1 VSVFPRPARIEN
13 MVPTEETVAGYT
25 PPTPLSTIGNFFS
38 SETLLAA
45 KEQYWL
51 SDMAG
56 RELVS
61 QGFKDDPSWNPD
73 LSAWEQQTKHV
84 DPDLKLNILE
94 ARSGDHY
101 NYLLT
106 EAVNASRRRKILREA
121 GYGGT
126 MATVGAMITDP
137 VSILTMAVGPIGV
150 AGRTGIGA
158 WATSGAINASLSL
171 VTEGLRAEL
180 SPDLDASDAVT
191 GAIGDFLFGFGI
203 ARANSMGANTAV
215 RAATGFGAYAPSGA
229 LGAAWREDADIYDI
243 GTAALVS
250 GIMGGAFGAVAKT
263 REAAAFDAATVRI
276 ANDWKTGR
284 ANFYTN
290 GTIPTATVF
299 NADDFVAAV
308 SHVPPQQ
315 WAEMRAGRSD
325 VPAAV
330 TPAAQGASSPGIASA
345 FGNMGGAITLNY
357 YDAMLQ
363 RLANGKVATPFSTQ
377 SWDAQLVTRAYAEG
391 KIKTAEDAQR
401 LVNEAAAARSAAT
414 PVPREDATVAAGVAG
429 RNAPDPEPIPVGGK
443 QPWQMTRDE
452 YEATGL
458 AVYHGT
464 NRQFD
469 RFDAAALDRF
479 GKERTRS
486 DRFYFTEDPV
496 VADTFANATGYKQI
510 SYDKWS
516 EQALDAG
523 KPSTLGDM
531 RKAINSQMEKGA
543 VLWYADPELAGRIVK
558 AKSVY
563 ELNDDILTDGDVR
576 LYRKDSAPRV
586 IQTKIYGNT
595 LDLTAKDVPD
605 WVPDNIKKYGKDL
618 GFAHEFDT
626 KLSAWM
632 RDNGVSA
639 VRVKDVAES
648 GFSSIVALPES
659 IGFGRDA
666 HREAVE
672 VAVQAGKRVP
682 ASVLA
687 DYPDLAPSAPQP
699 ASPQLPNITDTIKA
713 ADWVRESI
721 RNGRNTADR
730 LGITQKIEDLS
741 AQGLTGQQVAIR
753 LLADNDVPGK
763 SRNEILSDIVYPA
776 RASLGIPSQDDRVDF
791 QAWLN
796 ARNARLAQ
804 SIPAS
809 QANLSAL
816 SSAIR
821 AGGEGQTQSPT
832 FVNPLL
838 RPDFKL
844 GDMDASRVSLSPATT
859 TLYIKDKDT
868 KVPITM
874 SMTAWASKDAIDA
887 RGTWFANATGTN
899 YVPHKDGSV
908 NRGLIE
914 QVGAAVSNDTGNFN
928 TGLAAMYRVEA
939 KKAKQS
945 GVAMPKQDEW
955 MAQVTRAARGFTT
968 GAAPG
973 VVEAANAMRR
983 GLDTNLDYYLRHAGI
998 KREEAGNVAGY
1009 VPRIQKRDELDR
1021 LVKELGHDGAVTFY
1035 KNAILSDMRQ
1045 SRVGQNQL
1053 ELFPDLTPDQVAA
1066 KDDKVAR
1073 RMAEAAIQYGG
1084 TKSGRV
1090 YHAGMSRA
1098 DAESVLDEIADLAS
1112 DDKKHII
1119 RSIFGRDEAANPRL
1133 RARTPLDES
1142 YSEVI
1147 NDKTYTI
1154 EQLLE
1159 NDPRVLY
1166 ARYSHE
1172 MHSGSAL
1179 EEAGRVYKALF
1190 NEDMPKTLA
1199 EFQQASAKWYAP
1211 GASSKSRAEALFRQL
1226 AGYAVHD
1233 LKDELDYALMGST
1246 QVINAGV
1253 YMQVMATPRA
1263 GAMQITESLNHLV
1276 QPEVSVPFM
1285 RKLFP
1290 VIDELST
1297 SAMSGQ
1303 LSDVEIIADAQLAG
1317 FGRGY
1322 ASRIPGH
1329 VMDAADG
1336 YAKKFGPVTTA
1347 AEKATHFGNKWMS
1360 GEGPIGNSQE
1370 IAVYAGAVGH
1380 WVDFAVG
1387 RTGPLSNA
1395 RLKALNLTPELQTE
1409 IGAMIRRFGTKDK
1422 TGRVVMPNE
1431 RAWSNQAAAA
1441 AFREAVNIATRRLTN
1456 FGDASSMPTFAAK
1469 WYGKLFLQLRRF
1481 ALRATGNYLGF
1492 NARMADR
1499 HAALTTASAA
1509 ATGML
1514 QYVVANV
1521 IAAATMQDREDF
1533 LNERL
1538 ATENIAKAAFARS
1551 AMAGIMPTVVDAGA
1565 SAFGYDAP
1573 FSQYRQTY
1581 MATGASGVLANFAAA
1596 DSLKNLTALP
1606 GAVLR
1611 PMIESDYDFSE
1622 RNYNTITKG
1631 LFLPNYM
1638 GSLRAIR
1645 EELNLPS
1652 RSETE

>member
-1 VSVFPRPARIEN
+1 VTAFPRPARIEN

-25 PPTPLSTIGNFFS
+25 PPAALSTIGNFFS

-45 KEQYWL
+45 KEQNWL
-51 SDMAG
+51 PDMVG

-61 QGFKDDPSWNPD
+61 QGFNDDPSWQPD
-73 LSAWEQQTKHV
+73 LSAWEQQTKHI
-84 DPDLKLNILE
+84 DPDLKLGILE

-106 EAVNASRRRKILREA
+106 EAANASRRRKILREA

-137 VSILTMAVGPIGV
+137 VSVLAMAAGPIGV
-150 AGRTGIGA
+150 AGRTGVGA

-191 GAIGDFLFGFGI
+191 GALGDFLFGFGI
-203 ARANSMGANTAV
+203 ARANSMGAGAAV

-263 REAAAFDAATVRI
+263 REAAAFDAAAVRI
-276 ANDWKTGR
+276 ANDWKNGR
-284 ANFYTN
+284 ASFYTT
-290 GTIPTATVF
+290 GTVPTATVF
-299 NADDFVAAV
+299 NADEFVAAV
-308 SHVPPQQ
+308 SHIPPQQ
-315 WAEMRAGRSD
+315 WADMRA
-325 VPAAV
+325 
-330 TPAAQGASSPGIASA
+330 
-345 FGNMGGAITLNY
+345 
-357 YDAMLQ
+357 
-363 RLANGKVATPFSTQ
+363 
-377 SWDAQLVTRAYAEG
+377 
-391 KIKTAEDAQR
+391 
-401 LVNEAAAARSAAT
+401 
-414 PVPREDATVAAGVAG
+414 ATVS
-429 RNAPDPEPIPVGGK
+429 NAPVQPTTIDP
-443 QPWQMTRDE
+443 
-452 YEATGL
+452 
-458 AVYHGT
+458 
-464 NRQFD
+464 
-469 RFDAAALDRF
+469 
-479 GKERTRS
+479 
-486 DRFYFTEDPV
+486 
-496 VADTFANATGYKQI
+496 
-510 SYDKWS
+510 
-516 EQALDAG
+516 
-523 KPSTLGDM
+523 
-531 RKAINSQMEKGA
+531 
-543 VLWYADPELAGRIVK
+543 
-558 AKSVY
+558 
-563 ELNDDILTDGDVR
+563 
-576 LYRKDSAPRV
+576 
-586 IQTKIYGNT
+586 
-595 LDLTAKDVPD
+595 
-605 WVPDNIKKYGKDL
+605 
-618 GFAHEFDT
+618 
-626 KLSAWM
+626 
-632 RDNGVSA
+632 
-639 VRVKDVAES
+639 
-648 GFSSIVALPES
+648 
-659 IGFGRDA
+659 
-666 HREAVE
+666 
-672 VAVQAGKRVP
+672 
-682 ASVLA
+682 
-687 DYPDLAPSAPQP
+687 
-699 ASPQLPNITDTIKA
+699 
-713 ADWVRESI
+713 
-721 RNGRNTADR
+721 
-730 LGITQKIEDLS
+730 TQ
-741 AQGLTGQQVAIR
+741 
-753 LLADNDVPGK
+753 
-763 SRNEILSDIVYPA
+763 
-776 RASLGIPSQDDRVDF
+776 VD
-791 QAWLN
+791 
-796 ARNARLAQ
+796 
-804 SIPAS
+804 
-809 QANLSAL
+809 LSAL
-816 SSAIR
+816 SQSVR
-821 AGGEGQTQSPT
+821 AGGEGQTQSPN

-859 TLYIKDKDT
+859 TLYIKDRDT

-887 RGTWFANATGTN
+887 KGTWFANATGTN
-899 YVPHKDGSV
+899 YVPHKNGSV

-945 GVAMPKQDEW
+945 GVAMPKEQEW

-973 VVEAANAMRR
+973 VLDAANAMRR

-998 KREEAGNVAGY
+998 KREEAGNISGY
-1009 VPRIQKRDELDR
+1009 VPRIQKREELDR
-1021 LVKELGHDGAVTFY
+1021 MVKELGHEGAVTFY

-1045 SRVGQNQL
+1045 SRVGKNQL
-1053 ELFPDLTPDQVAA
+1053 EMFPDMTPDQVAA
-1066 KDDKVAR
+1066 KDEKVAR

-1084 TKSGRV
+1084 TKSGRI

-1098 DAESVLDEIADLAS
+1098 DAEKVLDEIADLEL

-1119 RSIFGRDEAANPRL
+1119 RNLFGRDEAANPRL

-1190 NEDMPKTLA
+1190 NEDMPKTLE
-1199 EFQQASAKWYAP
+1199 EFKQSATKWYTP
-1211 GASSKSRAEALFRQL
+1211 GASSVSRAEALFRQL

-1233 LKDELDYALMGST
+1233 LNDELDYALMGST

-1263 GAMQITESLNHLV
+1263 GAMQLTESLNHLV
-1276 QPEVSVPFM
+1276 QPEISVPFM

-1303 LSDVEIIADAQLAG
+1303 LSDTEIIADAQLAG

-1336 YAKKFGPVTTA
+1336 YAKKLGPVTTFAERA
-1347 AEKATHFGNKWMS
+1347 AHFGNKWMS

-1370 IAVYAGAVGH
+1370 IAVYAGSVGH

-1387 RTGPLSNA
+1387 RTGPLSDA
-1395 RLKALNLTPELQTE
+1395 RLQALNLTPELQTE
-1409 IGAMIRRFGTKDK
+1409 IGVMIRRFGKKDPSGQIK
-1422 TGRVVMPNE
+1422 MPNE

-1441 AFREAVNIATRRLTN
+1441 AFREAVYLSTRRLTN

-1499 HAALTTASAA
+1499 HAAITTASAA

-1521 IAAATMQDREDF
+1521 IAAATVQDREEF

-1538 ATENIAKAAFARS
+1538 TTENIAKAAFARS
-1551 AMAGIMPTVVDAGA
+1551 AMAGIMPTVVDASA
-1565 SAFGYDAP
+1565 SAFGYDSP
-1573 FSQYRQTY
+1573 FSQYRQAY

-1611 PMIESDYDFSE
+1611 PIIESDYDFSE

-1638 GSLRAIR
+1638 GSLRHIR

-1652 RSETE
+1652 RSETAD

>member
-1 VSVFPRPARIEN
+1 

-51 SDMAG
+51 PDMAG

-73 LSAWEQQTKHV
+73 LSVWEQQTKHV

-126 MATVGAMITDP
+126 MATVGAMIADP
-137 VSILTMAVGPIGV
+137 VSILTMAAGPIGV

-203 ARANSMGANTAV
+203 ARANSMGANAAV

-229 LGAAWREDADIYDI
+229 LGAAWREDADIYDV

-250 GIMGGAFGAVAKT
+250 GIMGGTFGAVAKT

-330 TPAAQGASSPGIASA
+330 VTPAAP
-345 FGNMGGAITLNY
+345 
-357 YDAMLQ
+357 
-363 RLANGKVATPFSTQ
+363 ATPRGPYSPDDTINTRPLSEQ
-377 SWDAQLVTRAYAEG
+377 VDSAIAAGNDAAIQAQARDVMAGRTEAFDALKRRAEG
-391 KIKTAEDAQR
+391 RPDSWQADEVNQIEAEI
-401 LVNEAAAARSAAT
+401 ARMQSAASPIT
-414 PVPREDATVAAGVAG
+414 HDDLKAG
-429 RNAPDPEPIPVGGK
+429 
-443 QPWQMTRDE
+443 MT
-452 YEATGL
+452 
-458 AVYHGT
+458 
-464 NRQFD
+464 
-469 RFDAAALDRF
+469 
-479 GKERTRS
+479 
-486 DRFYFTEDPV
+486 
-496 VADTFANATGYKQI
+496 
-510 SYDKWS
+510 
-516 EQALDAG
+516 
-523 KPSTLGDM
+523 
-531 RKAINSQMEKGA
+531 
-543 VLWYADPELAGRIVK
+543 
-558 AKSVY
+558 
-563 ELNDDILTDGDVR
+563 VR
-576 LYRKDSAPRV
+576 LYRGEGAGMMGESVAGGDWWTTDIQLARQYGNVTAVDIDALELGKISARGA
-586 IQTKIYGNT
+586 YGNT
-595 LDLTAKDVPD
+595 TWIVDGGLDKLKSRGGAVVSERTAPAATAATEAKQLNYADWARQARSLNLPSSKDD
-605 WVPDNIKKYGKDL
+605 FRSL
-618 GFAHEFDT
+618 
-626 KLSAWM
+626 L
-632 RDNGVSA
+632 
-639 VRVKDVAES
+639 
-648 GFSSIVALPES
+648 SIVTDNQKTPIAYVDGDGNPQ
-659 IGFGRDA
+659 IATDA
-666 HREAVE
+666 FRLSDNDIL
-672 VAVQAGKRVP
+672 QGDFTIP
-682 ASVLA
+682 AAS
-687 DYPDLAPSAPQP
+687 PAPQP
-699 ASPQLPNITDTIKA
+699 D
-713 ADWVRESI
+713 
-721 RNGRNTADR
+721 
-730 LGITQKIEDLS
+730 
-741 AQGLTGQQVAIR
+741 
-753 LLADNDVPGK
+753 
-763 SRNEILSDIVYPA
+763 
-776 RASLGIPSQDDRVDF
+776 
-791 QAWLN
+791 
-796 ARNARLAQ
+796 
-804 SIPAS
+804 
-809 QANLSAL
+809 LSAL

-1066 KDDKVAR
+1066 KDEKVAR

-1084 TKSGRV
+1084 TKSGRI

-1098 DAESVLDEIADLAS
+1098 DAEKVLDEIADLAS

-1119 RSIFGRDEAANPRL
+1119 RSIFGRDEADNPRL

-1199 EFQQASAKWYAP
+1199 EFQQASAKWYTP

-1253 YMQVMATPRA
+1253 YMQVMASPRA
-1263 GAMQITESLNHLV
+1263 GAMQLTESLNHLV

-1347 AEKATHFGNKWMS
+1347 AEKITHFGNKWMA

-1422 TGRVVMPNE
+1422 AGRVVMPNE

-1441 AFREAVNIATRRLTN
+1441 AFREAVSIATRRLTN

-1538 ATENIAKAAFARS
+1538 TTENIAKAAFARS